1 MAEPRVR
8 GGEKWKNKSHQ
19 TRDMRLVIYGTHILP
34 FRTVP
39 EVQPSVS
46 VPDKF
51 DEASATFQKQNV
63 RYRSTVICRK
73 GGPALGTDMAGEP
86 RSTQNPE
93 LSRENTEAEYKLRLS
108 TTYCTRYSREQR
120 K

>member
-8 GGEKWKNKSHQ
+8 GGEKWKNKSYP

-39 EVQPSVS
+39 QVQPSVS
-46 VPDKF
+46 MPGKF
-51 DEASATFQKQNV
+51 DEASAPFQKQNV
-63 RYRSTVICRK
+63 RYRSIVICRK

-86 RSTQNPE
+86 RSTQNPQ
-93 LSRENTEAEYKLRLS
+93 LSCENTEAENKLRPS
-108 TTYCTRYSREQR
+108 PTYCARSILEQR